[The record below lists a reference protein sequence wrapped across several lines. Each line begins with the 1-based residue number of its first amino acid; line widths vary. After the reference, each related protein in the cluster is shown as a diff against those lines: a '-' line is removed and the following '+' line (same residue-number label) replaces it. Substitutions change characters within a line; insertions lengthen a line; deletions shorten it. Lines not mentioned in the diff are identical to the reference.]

1 MTVTPKQLRDQAA
14 LTGLDAVADML
25 RAAADQL
32 EALEWRQVLPAGVRC
47 SETGRSLNRLFVAWL
62 MGWPIAPSI
71 YASSATELSLY
82 RARMRCAFLQLG
94 SPPEAPPAQLS
105 LFG

>member
-32 EALEWRQVLPAGVRC
+32 EAIEGRQVLPAGVRL
-47 SETGRSLNRLFVAWL
+47 TGMLDDNGDPWL
-62 MGWPIAPSI
+62 TLKVDGASVSVRAPGVTI
-71 YASSATELSLY
+71 RASVYNNAIKAGLPN
-82 RARMRCAFLQLG
+82 A
-94 SPPEAPPAQLS
+94 
-105 LFG
+105 